1 MTRLLAPLRTP
12 SHAIAIRL
20 GGALLLAL
28 VAATPSSGDTPGADS
43 VAGAPAGVAAG
54 SLPKALEGVRFDQR
68 LGEDLPLDLPLRDES
83 GREVRLG
90 EFFGKRPVILSLGY
104 YGCPMLCPLV
114 MDGLVRSLKP
124 LTFSAGQEFDVVTVS
139 IDPEEGATD
148 ASRRREQSLDRYDR
162 SGTEDGW
169 HFLTAS
175 PESIRKLTDAVGFR
189 YSRDPV
195 TGQYAHAAGVVVV
208 TPKGEIARYLF
219 GAEYSPRDLRL
230 ALVEASENK
239 IGALTDQILLF
250 CFHYDPAAGRYS
262 AVALGSL
269 RAAGV
274 LTVLAIAGF
283 IGLAL
288 WREKRT
294 AAARGVS

>member
-1 MTRLLAPLRTP
+1 MRIRNENLRALATGLLAASILLSLCAAP
-12 SHAIAIRL
+12 SL
-20 GGALLLAL
+20 
-28 VAATPSSGDTPGADS
+28 GDTPGANDA
-43 VAGAPAGVAAG
+43 AGAPSGVAAG

-68 LGEDLPLDLPLRDES
+68 LGEDLPLDLPLRDEH

-90 EFFGKRPVILSLGY
+90 DFFGERPVILSLGY

-124 LTFSAGQEFDVVTVS
+124 LTFSAGSEFDVVTVS

-148 ASRRREQSLDRYDR
+148 ASKRREQSLDRYDR
-162 SGTEDGW
+162 AGSEDGW

-175 PESIRKLTDAVGFR
+175 PESIRQLTDAVGFR

-195 TGQYAHAAGVVVV
+195 TGQYAHAAGVVVA
-208 TPKGEIARYLF
+208 TPQGEIARYLF

-274 LTVLAIAGF
+274 LTVLAIVGF
-283 IGLAL
+283 IAFSLR
-288 WREKRT
+288 REKRT
-294 AAARGVS
+294 AARTARGVS

>member
-1 MTRLLAPLRTP
+1 MTRRHATLRMRT
-12 SHAIAIRL
+12 AIRL
-20 GGALLLAL
+20 CGSVLLAL
-28 VAATPSSGDTPGADS
+28 LAATPSLGDTPGA
-43 VAGAPAGVAAG
+43 AGAAGSAASVAAG

-68 LGEDLPLDLPLRDES
+68 LGEHLPLDLVLRDER
-83 GREVRLG
+83 GKEVRLG
-90 EFFGKRPVILSLGY
+90 EFFDERPVVLSLGY

-114 MDGLVRSLKP
+114 MDGIVRSLKP

-139 IDPEEGATD
+139 IDPDEGADD

-162 SGTEDGW
+162 AGSDAGW

-175 PESIRKLTDAVGFR
+175 PESIARLTDAVGFR
-189 YSRDPV
+189 YSRDPA
-195 TGQYAHAAGVVVV
+195 TREYAHAAGVVVA
-208 TPKGEIARYLF
+208 TPRGEIARYLF
-219 GAEYSPRDLRL
+219 GAEFSPRDLRL
-230 ALVEASENK
+230 ALVEASENR
-239 IGALTDQILLF
+239 IGALSDQLLLF

-274 LTVLAIAGF
+274 LTVVALAGL

-288 WREKRT
+288 WREKRI
-294 AAARGVS
+294 AARTAKGVA

>member
-1 MTRLLAPLRTP
+1 MTRRHATLRMRT
-12 SHAIAIRL
+12 AIRL
-20 GGALLLAL
+20 CGSVLLAL
-28 VAATPSSGDTPGADS
+28 LAATPSLGDTPGA
-43 VAGAPAGVAAG
+43 AGAAGSAASVAAG

-68 LGEDLPLDLPLRDES
+68 LGEHLPLDLVLRDER
-83 GREVRLG
+83 GNQVRLG
-90 EFFGKRPVILSLGY
+90 EFFDERPVVLSLGY

-114 MDGLVRSLKP
+114 MDGIVRSLKP

-139 IDPEEGATD
+139 IDPDEGADD

-162 SGTEDGW
+162 AGSDAGW

-175 PESIRKLTDAVGFR
+175 PESIARLTDAVGFR
-189 YSRDPV
+189 YSRDPA
-195 TGQYAHAAGVVVV
+195 TREYAHAAGVVVA
-208 TPKGEIARYLF
+208 TPRGEIARYLF
-219 GAEYSPRDLRL
+219 GAEFSPRDLRL
-230 ALVEASENK
+230 ALVEASENR
-239 IGALTDQILLF
+239 IGALSDQLLLF

-274 LTVLAIAGF
+274 LTVVALAGL

-288 WREKRT
+288 WREKRI
-294 AAARGVS
+294 AARTAKGVA

>member
-1 MTRLLAPLRTP
+1 MTRRYATLRICT
-12 SHAIAIRL
+12 AMRL
-20 GGALLLAL
+20 GGPVLLAL
-28 VAATPSSGDTPGADS
+28 LAATPSLGDTPGA
-43 VAGAPAGVAAG
+43 AGAAGSAASVAAG

-68 LGEDLPLDLPLRDES
+68 LGEHLPLDLVLLDER
-83 GREVRLG
+83 GEEARLG
-90 EFFGKRPVILSLGY
+90 DFFGERPVILSLGY

-139 IDPEEGATD
+139 IEPDEGADD

-162 SGTEDGW
+162 AGSDAGW

-175 PESIRKLTDAVGFR
+175 PESIARLTDAVGFR
-189 YSRDPV
+189 YSRDP
-195 TGQYAHAAGVVVV
+195 TTREYAHAAGVVVA
-208 TPKGEIARYLF
+208 TPRGEIARYLF
-219 GAEYSPRDLRL
+219 GAEFSPRDLRL
-230 ALVEASENK
+230 ALVEASENR
-239 IGALTDQILLF
+239 IGALSDQLLLF

-269 RAAGV
+269 RTAGV
-274 LTVLAIAGF
+274 LTVVALAGF

-288 WREKRT
+288 WREKRI
-294 AAARGVS
+294 AARTARGVS